1 MYTQSELTEMLR
13 SAVEHL
19 QYPDEAPR
27 LYEPVRYTLDA
38 GGKRLR
44 PTLVLMAANLFTDA
58 VQPAVQPAVGLELY
72 HNFTLLHD
80 DVMDKAPDR
89 RGRPTVHV
97 KWNDNAAILSG
108 DAMQGLAYTLVG
120 ATPVAVLKPVLDL
133 FNRTNLEICAGQQ
146 LDMEFERRSDVSAD
160 EYIRMIRL
168 KTSVL
173 LGCALKMGALIG
185 RQTALERGET
195 ATAGC
200 PEDVELLY
208 RIGENLGLAF
218 QLQDDWLD
226 CWGDAKTFGKR
237 IGGDIVQNKKTY
249 LLIRTLE
256 LADGRDLDTLLAE
269 LSPATARMG
278 ESEKIAFFTDVYQRC
293 GAEAA
298 CRKAIEYYQRTALDA
313 LDRLSIDHRRTT
325 ALSTLAQSLTH
336 RKV

>member
-1 MYTQSELTEMLR
+1 MYTQSELSEMLR
-13 SAVEHL
+13 SAVGHL
-19 QYPDEAPR
+19 HYPDEAPR

-44 PTLVLMAANLFTDA
+44 PTLVLMAANLFTDD
-58 VQPAVQPAVGLELY
+58 VQPALQPAVGLELY

-89 RGRPTVHV
+89 RGRATVHV

-120 ATPVAVLKPVLDL
+120 TTPVAVLKPVLDL

-146 LDMEFERRSDVSAD
+146 LDMEFERRNDVSAD

-185 RQTALERGET
+185 RQTAAERGVP
-195 ATAGC
+195 AGS
-200 PEDVELLY
+200 PEDAELLY
-208 RIGENLGLAF
+208 RIGEHLGLAF

-249 LLIRTLE
+249 LLIRALE
-256 LADGRDLDTLLAE
+256 LADGPDLDTLLAE
-269 LSPATARMG
+269 LHPATARLS
-278 ESEKIAFFTDVYQRC
+278 EAEKIAFFTDVYQRC

-298 CRKAIEYYQRTALDA
+298 CRKAIEYYQRAALDA
-313 LDRLSIDHRRTT
+313 LGRLSVDHKRTT
-325 ALSTLAQSLTH
+325 ALATLAQSLTH
-336 RKV
+336 RQV